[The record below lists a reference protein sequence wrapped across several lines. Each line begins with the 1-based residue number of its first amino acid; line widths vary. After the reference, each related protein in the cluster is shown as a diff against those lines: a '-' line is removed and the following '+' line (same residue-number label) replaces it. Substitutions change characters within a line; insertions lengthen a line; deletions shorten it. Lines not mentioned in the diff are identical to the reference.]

1 VSSVANCSKRKTTRD
16 TEDTEFAQR
25 NQIKSPMQKP
35 ITLTGSLTGNRLT
48 AVYPASAMRLL
59 RVFKSTFFDIRLGT
73 FVLFIFLLSLSTG
86 CRSQATSDTGA
97 DEAALRKLDD
107 EWSKAAGA
115 RDVEKTISYY
125 SDDAVVMPPNIPT
138 LTGKEPIRSLW
149 KSMLDS
155 PSFSGGWKVTKVE
168 VARSGDLAY
177 VSGNYEFN
185 EKDESGKPITDK
197 GKYLEVWKKQADG
210 SWKCV
215 ADMFNSDMPSGGV
228 GG

>member
-1 VSSVANCSKRKTTRD
+1 MSRSSLSG
-16 TEDTEFAQR
+16 
-25 NQIKSPMQKP
+25 
-35 ITLTGSLTGNRLT
+35 TL
-48 AVYPASAMRLL
+48 
-59 RVFKSTFFDIRLGT
+59 
-73 FVLFIFLLSLSTG
+73 VLFFFLLSLSTG
-86 CRSQATSDTGA
+86 CQSQATSDTRA
-97 DEAALRKLDD
+97 TDEATLRKLDD

-177 VSGNYEFN
+177 VSGSYEFN
-185 EKDESGKPITDK
+185 EKDDSGKPITDK
-197 GKYLEVWKKQADG
+197 GKYLEIWKKQTDG
-210 SWKCV
+210 SWKCIV
-215 ADMFNSDMPSGGV
+215 DMFNSDMPSGGA